1 MGRREAVANQNKS
14 GVTREGICSESGNF
28 FFSNFCALSCNEWL
42 KEMNVRNMGT
52 ST

>member
-28 FFSNFCALSCNEWL
+28 FFPISVLYHA
-42 KEMNVRNMGT
+42 MNG
-52 ST
+52 